1 MSAVLEFDG
10 LPSLSLQY
18 GRALTKLSRPSFT
31 GSMPDLRAVANGVTV
46 DAVRLSAYRALCG
59 LPDAKA
65 LPATYPQVLASPLH
79 GAILAHGSFPFKPLG
94 IVHRA
99 NRIVVLAPI
108 DARQPLDL
116 SARIGAWRTVER
128 GVEFDLDTVADS
140 DGQRLW
146 QSTTTILVR
155 SAKPSGPRTR
165 QASPPHKT
173 GDLPGRTR
181 STILAIPEAM
191 GRHYAQ
197 VSGDYNPIH
206 LHAVLARPFGF
217 PRAIVQ
223 GMWSLARCVGEFSD
237 DLPPAPYQLDVS
249 FDRPILLPS
258 RVHFTSGTTDDGLTF
273 ALKTPD
279 GAKTYLQGTVAGT
292 HG

>member
-18 GRALTKLSRPSFT
+18 GRALTRVNRPSFT
-31 GSMPDLRAVANGVTV
+31 GSMPDLRAVAKGVTV
-46 DAVRLSAYRALCG
+46 DAARLSAYRSLCS
-59 LPDAKA
+59 LPEGKT
-65 LPATYPQVLASPLH
+65 LPVTYPQVLASPLH

-99 NRIVVLAPI
+99 SRIVVQAPI
-108 DARQPLDL
+108 DARQILDL

-128 GVEFDLDTVADS
+128 GLEFDLDTAADT

-155 SAKPSGPRTR
+155 SAKPTGPRTR
-165 QASPPHKT
+165 QDRPSQEV
-173 GDLPGRTR
+173 DDFPGWTR
-181 STILAIPEAM
+181 SVILAIPEAM

-237 DLPPAPYQLDVS
+237 DLPSAPYQLDVS

-258 RVHFTSGTTDDGLTF
+258 RVHFTSGKTDEGLAF

-279 GAKTYLQGTVAGT
+279 GAKTYLQGTVARLQG
-292 HG
+292 